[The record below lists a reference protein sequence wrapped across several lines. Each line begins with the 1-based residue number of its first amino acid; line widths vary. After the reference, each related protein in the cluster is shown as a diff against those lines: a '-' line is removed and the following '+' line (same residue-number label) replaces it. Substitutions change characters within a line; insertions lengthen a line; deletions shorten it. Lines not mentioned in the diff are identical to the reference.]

1 MRVLNGLAVVLGP
14 DGGVACVL
22 LVAVAAVALC
32 LLCADAATRT
42 PTTPEGASTADL
54 GAVGGTSATDVLA
67 AADGSAF
74 RTLSTLQLCEALR
87 RSYLPCPD
95 DLPEQT
101 EWARVGMRGN
111 LLDEIE
117 RRDPA
122 GFNRWLVSE
131 PHAGSDPRHFL
142 SVHALDESG

>member
-1 MRVLNGLAVVLGP
+1 MRILNGLAVVLGP

-42 PTTPEGASTADL
+42 RTTPEGASAAAF
-54 GAVGGTSATDVLA
+54 GAASGTSASDVPA
-67 AADGSAF
+67 AADEFAF
-74 RTLSTLQLCEALR
+74 RALSTLELCEALR
-87 RSYLPCPD
+87 CSYLPGPD
-95 DLPEQT
+95 DSPEQT
-101 EWARVGMRGN
+101 EWARVRMRGH

-122 GFNRWLVSE
+122 GFNRWLATQ
-131 PHAGSDPRHFL
+131 PHAGSDPRCFL